1 MNTLRIAQLQPSCKQ
16 KSYVLF
22 CPGNKR
28 NIYQAQETA
37 AAAQTASPLRLMN
50 FMMNLTAAAAQTASP
65 LRLMN
70 FMMNFI
76 WRYLFSLYHTMDS

>member
-50 FMMNLTAAAAQTASP
+50 FMMN
-65 LRLMN
+65 
-70 FMMNFI
+70 FI